1 MVYIKKSD
9 FCLSIQETKLYIT
22 HWIMVTKVTSIRTCK
37 LAEKCY
43 TLQNIKD
50 QNWKN
55 IKSHAQTD
63 QSNNHSP
70 KEKSKS
76 HLIQLQPVMR
86 PIPSYQQLPQSSPK
100 WHNISNLMNIPK
112 FDQFSIIAAIRYL
125 HPRTVFPY
133 CLSIKVAGSMHLI
146 NTAMHHQTCLLVKR
160 HAVL

>member
-1 MVYIKKSD
+1 MI
-9 FCLSIQETKLYIT
+9 
-22 HWIMVTKVTSIRTCK
+22 TKVTSIRTCK

-100 WHNISNLMNIPK
+100 
-112 FDQFSIIAAIRYL
+112 
-125 HPRTVFPY
+125 
-133 CLSIKVAGSMHLI
+133 
-146 NTAMHHQTCLLVKR
+146 
-160 HAVL
+160 